1 MKKALGT
8 GLLALG
14 FAALTSCGGSSVSAP
29 ADTSGSNDSVETTTT
44 VETPTVKA
52 ETFCEVANA
61 YRQEITDVLAND
73 DAENLEGSVLNTKEF
88 WDSYKDY
95 MTRLYNLAPD
105 ELVDDASMSFVS
117 SMAAYEF
124 MAKHDFDMA
133 KAADDP
139 EFSTDERFNGEE
151 FGKAG
156 ARFQTYIDSTCT
168 LPDAISNA
176 GE

>member
-1 MKKALGT
+1 VKKALGT
-8 GLLALG
+8 GLLVLSIAVL
-14 FAALTSCGGSSVSAP
+14 ASCGGSSVSAP
-29 ADTSGSNDSVETTTT
+29 ADSSLSRDTAEPTTT
-44 VETPTVKA
+44 VEAPTVKA
-52 ETFCEVANA
+52 ETFCDVANA
-61 YRQEITDVLAND
+61 YRKEITDVLAND

-105 ELVDDASMSFVS
+105 ELTEDASLSFVS

-133 KAADDP
+133 KASEDP
-139 EFSTDERFNGEE
+139 DFATDERFNGEE

-156 ARFQTYIDSTCT
+156 ARFQTYIDNTCT
-168 LPDAISNA
+168 LPDAIQ
-176 GE
+176 GG